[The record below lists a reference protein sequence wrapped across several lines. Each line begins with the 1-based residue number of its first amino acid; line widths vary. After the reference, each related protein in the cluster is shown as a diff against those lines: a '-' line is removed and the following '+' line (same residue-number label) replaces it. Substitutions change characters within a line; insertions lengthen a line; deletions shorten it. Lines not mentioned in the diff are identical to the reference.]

1 MAQSIEQ
8 LLEALEEVLE
18 SGAVVPLSGGRRV
31 VDVDEARD
39 IIDEIREKM
48 PDEINQ
54 ARAIVA
60 DRNNILSKAKRES
73 EETVRA
79 AEEKARIMISKEEI
93 FRQAQEQSK
102 ELLNET
108 TAQAMQIRATV
119 TKYCDN
125 MLASVAEQM
134 DKSTKEL
141 KLLREKISK

>member
-39 IIDEIREKM
+39 IIDEIREK
-48 PDEINQ
+48 
-54 ARAIVA
+54 AIVA

-79 AEEKARIMISKEEI
+79 AEEKARIMISREEI